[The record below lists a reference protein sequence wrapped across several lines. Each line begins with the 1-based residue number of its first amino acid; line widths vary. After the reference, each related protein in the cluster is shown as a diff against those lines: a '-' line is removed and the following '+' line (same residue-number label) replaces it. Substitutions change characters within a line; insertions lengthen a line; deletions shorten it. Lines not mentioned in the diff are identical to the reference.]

1 MFKKLST
8 AVKGVVNE
16 IGGNVSAAGGKKTK
30 TVAKNT
36 PDPAPAPSTT
46 TKNTPDPVPAPVPS
60 KAGTTYSG
68 ATSEAGM
75 AFLSGG
81 LIGGTVGAASSGTNG
96 SSSSNS
102 GNSNG
107 DTTTE
112 NANGDGTDPN
122 AQIYIIILTI
132 IIIYVILKILK
143 GKNYFLQNLIFIG
156 IVILIYLYYYQDT
169 TDTTN
174 Q

>member
-36 PDPAPAPSTT
+36 PDPATAP
-46 TKNTPDPVPAPVPS
+46 KNTPDPVPAPVPS

-96 SSSSNS
+96 SSSGNS

-122 AQIYIIILTI
+122 AQIYIIISTI
-132 IIIYVILKILK
+132 IVVYVILKILK

-156 IVILIYLYYYQDT
+156 IVILIYLYFYQDT

>member
-1 MFKKLST
+1 MLKKLST

-36 PDPAPAPSTT
+36 PDP
-46 TKNTPDPVPAPVPS
+46 VPAPVPS

-68 ATSEAGM
+68 ATSEAGL

-96 SSSSNS
+96 SSSGTNDNGS
-102 GNSNG
+102 GEKPTDNSNVN
-107 DTTTE
+107 E
-112 NANGDGTDPN
+112 TDPN
-122 AQIYIIILTI
+122 AQIYIVIVVI
-132 IIIYVILKILK
+132 VILYVLK

-156 IVILIYLYYYQDT
+156 IVILIYLYFYQDT